1 MEIGE
6 IRVRVVDLMRD
17 RVSKEMALRQMT
29 ATGYSSESMR
39 TFSGAYDELGTLYC
53 LFNVDNVTVHV
64 GRDAGSC
71 YLYGSSE
78 ESEEFDLS
86 FMDWEDWLG
95 FDLCEEALAVFSE
108 TELLISCVMEMC
120 QWGKDR
126 ISVLRNTGSE
136 QIIYV
141 EAV

>member
-1 MEIGE
+1 MRG
-6 IRVRVVDLMRD
+6 RVTKGMAMDRMR
-17 RVSKEMALRQMT
+17 E
-29 ATGYSSESMR
+29 TGYSIESMR
-39 TFSGAYDELGTLYC
+39 TFSGAYDELTTLLC
-53 LFNVDNVTVHV
+53 LFNAGGVTVHI

-71 YLYGSSE
+71 YLYGSSI

-95 FDLCEEALAVFSE
+95 FDVCEDALAVFSE
-108 TELLISCVMEMC
+108 VEILVSCVMEMC

-141 EAV
+141 ERGVGVGWKK